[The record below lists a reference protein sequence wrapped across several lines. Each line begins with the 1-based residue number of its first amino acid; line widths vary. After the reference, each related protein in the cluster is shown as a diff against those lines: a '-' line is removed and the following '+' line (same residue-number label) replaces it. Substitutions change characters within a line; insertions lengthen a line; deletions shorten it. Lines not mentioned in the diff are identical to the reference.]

1 MCVASHPS
9 AKMTEMKLESSS
21 PKMTEAACQH
31 RRTRVIAED
40 SDAKYVECL
49 DCGAILE
56 AGEVKPTGES
66 SGETLGDA

>member
-1 MCVASHPS
+1 M
-9 AKMTEMKLESSS
+9 AKMKPESPS
-21 PKMTEAACQH
+21 PKATEAACQH

-56 AGEVKPTGES
+56 AGEVKPTSEP